1 MFNLTHRDNEAF
13 CYRGFF
19 IPGGEALRAAGC
31 NRIPVTK
38 PSLSLCVQVLVTQ
51 AATFN
56 LCSIL
61 GNEHTERG
69 LGSFLEAV
77 RRVFSGPVYPTPD
90 KLKNAALFLRL
101 GLPSYPLKTLSKP
114 ERQGSCGS
122 WKTWKVLEFY
132 SGIFHDWKVQE
143 KGDWSWKILEIY

>member
-1 MFNLTHRDNEAF
+1 MFRDFPNTAKFGKFFALKETTGTPEK
-13 CYRGFF
+13 RG
-19 IPGGEALRAAGC
+19 
-31 NRIPVTK
+31 
-38 PSLSLCVQVLVTQ
+38 QVLVTQ

-61 GNEHTERG
+61 GNEHPERG

-77 RRVFSGPVYPTPD
+77 RRVFFLVLYSDPVYPTPD

-132 SGIFHDWKVQE
+132 SDVFQVWKVQE
-143 KGDWSWKILEIY
+143 KGDWSRKILEIC